1 MVLRRPRLLLSPLWE
16 RAASKRNHS
25 ARTDGCT
32 SSTSVRPVSA
42 FDSSVAP
49 RCPAA
54 IMSSAMVAHS
64 TSEVGRP
71 KALTAVVELDRQAS
85 TYPISKEEKCE
96 SGEGVVVKS
105 DLNVVGNKEVAVGKQ
120 IGEINVNEDNNDN
133 NNTPSSNNNNI
144 VPPSAEDLALLAK
157 LEEANRLIESD
168 AKSLNSLSGNS
179 GHSRKSSDTSQI
191 SVTSGTSSSHER
203 GTEDG
208 GGEEDLWSLWG
219 RVVNDWDNFWKK
231 RNQFVKD
238 LVRRGIPKP
247 FRGMA
252 WQLLCGARDSPAKK
266 QYPEYIKATSA
277 CEKVIRRDIAR
288 TYPEHDFF
296 KEKDGLGQ
304 ESLFNVMKAYSLHDR
319 EVGYCQGSGFIVGL
333 LLMEMPEE
341 EAFAVFVELM
351 QEYRMRDMFKPTM
364 AELGLCMYQLENLV
378 QELLPDLHVHFQ
390 SQSFH
395 TSMYASSWFLTLFT
409 TALPLPVACRI
420 MDVFLSEGMEII
432 FKTALALLTIGKE
445 DLLCLDMEGM
455 LKFFQKDLPLR
466 AEADSENLMN
476 IAYSTKLNSK
486 KMKKLEKDYTVMK
499 TKEQEEMVELRRLRT
514 ENRLLRQRVELLEA
528 ESSELADR
536 LVRGQVSRAEEE
548 ETTFVVQR
556 ELAALR
562 RTHLDV
568 THQLEIVQEENQR
581 LALLVKD
588 SHSTR
593 QSSMEEALLLSE
605 QLRQKDEVAE
615 CLQQELVKVR
625 LRQAESD
632 ALVRDLRA
640 RIQELEADK
649 KTLRESTPDNSVAHL
664 QEELIAVKLREA
676 EANLS
681 LKDLRQ
687 RVADLNAQWQR
698 HLQEHRM
705 QAEPP
710 PDSTPKKLLFWE
722 SRGGETQRLEE
733 DLMTVRLRE
742 MEVLTEL
749 KELRLKVMEL
759 ETQVQVSTN
768 QLRRQDEETKKLR
781 EDLEQAAAREREH
794 QNRLREE
801 QHRYADLES
810 KMKDELMM
818 ARIRD
823 AENTQCV
830 AELTHKISIL
840 ELKNEEMVAE
850 GELRSNLDD
859 SERVRE
865 LQDKVADLKAEIMR
879 LESWKQRWSGGGQ
892 EGTPPAGGYKK
903 TGHGNGDDDNNRN
916 LRPALHHTM
925 SVDTESEHDEPSET
939 LHLRLSTGDSTDEG
953 NGLRSGGNS
962 SPDV

>member
-1 MVLRRPRLLLSPLWE
+1 
-16 RAASKRNHS
+16 
-25 ARTDGCT
+25 
-32 SSTSVRPVSA
+32 
-42 FDSSVAP
+42 
-49 RCPAA
+49 
-54 IMSSAMVAHS
+54 MVAHS
-64 TSEVGRP
+64 TCETVRP
-71 KALTAVVELDRQAS
+71 LAKAAAVTAVVELDRRES
-85 TYPISKEEKCE
+85 VHGGRKGTNCG
-96 SGEGVVVKS
+96 SGEAVQDKNIILSTDEKETSAG
-105 DLNVVGNKEVAVGKQ
+105 DYCGELNTNEVRH
-120 IGEINVNEDNNDN
+120 DN

-191 SVTSGTSSSHER
+191 SVTSGASSSQER
-203 GTEDG
+203 GPEDG
-208 GGEEDLWSLWG
+208 GGEEDLWTLWG

-231 RNQFVKD
+231 RNQLVKD
-238 LVRRGIPKP
+238 LVRKGIPKP

-252 WQLLCGARDSPAKK
+252 WQLLCSAHDSPVKK
-266 QYPEYIKATSA
+266 QYAEYIKATSA

-341 EAFAVFVELM
+341 EAFAVLVKLM

-409 TALPLPVACRI
+409 TALPLPVAWRI

-432 FKTALALLTIGKE
+432 FKTALALLTIGKD

-455 LKFFQKDLPLR
+455 LKFFQKDLPPR
-466 AEADSENLMN
+466 AEADPDNLMN
-476 IAYSTKLNSK
+476 IAYNTKINPK
-486 KMKKLEKDYTVMK
+486 RMKKLEKDYTVMK

-548 ETTFVVQR
+548 ETAFVVQR

-562 RTHLDV
+562 HTHLDV
-568 THQLEIVQEENQR
+568 THQLEIAQEENQR
-581 LALLVKD
+581 LSLIVED
-588 SHSTR
+588 TRSTR
-593 QSSMEEALLLSE
+593 QSSLEEVLLLRE

-625 LRQAESD
+625 LREAESD

-640 RIQELEADK
+640 RIQELEEDK

-687 RVADLNAQWQR
+687 RVGDLNAQWQR

-705 QAEPP
+705 SAEPP
-710 PDSTPKKLLFWE
+710 ADSTPKKLLFWE

-733 DLMTVRLRE
+733 DLMTVRIRE

-781 EDLEQAAAREREH
+781 EELEQAAAQEREH
-794 QNRLREE
+794 LTRLREA

-879 LESWKQRWSGGGQ
+879 LESWKQRWSSG
-892 EGTPPAGGYKK
+892 EGAMC
-903 TGHGNGDDDNNRN
+903 GDQGKFKNSDKI
-916 LRPALHHTM
+916 LRPSLHHTT
-925 SVDTESEHDEPSET
+925 SVDTESEHDEPSEA
-939 LHLRLSTGDSTDEG
+939 LHLHLSTGDSTDEG
-953 NGLRSGGNS
+953 SGRGSREGSGGS